1 MKKYLS
7 LSPALAALC
16 LATACE
22 PAARGGVAF
31 HLQNAGAQPMRQV
44 VVHVRGRSYAVGD
57 IAAGASASVTL
68 HPRGES
74 HIELAQP
81 GRPRLVVDCY
91 MDSGYTGS
99 IHASA
104 TTERIVAVDAK
115 VLFAAY

>member
-1 MKKYLS
+1 MR
-7 LSPALAALC
+7 
-16 LATACE
+16 TGG
-22 PAARGGVAF
+22 AARRGVAF
-31 HLQNAGAQPMRQV
+31 HLQNAGAEHMRQV

-91 MDSGYTGS
+91 MDSSYTGS